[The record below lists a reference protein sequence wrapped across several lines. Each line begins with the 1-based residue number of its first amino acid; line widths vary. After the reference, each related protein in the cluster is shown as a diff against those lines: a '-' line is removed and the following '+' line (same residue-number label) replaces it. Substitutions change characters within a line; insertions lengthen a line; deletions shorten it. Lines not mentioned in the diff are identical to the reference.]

1 MSEAVRISHPRVTNN
16 SGQVREVV
24 DSTIA
29 STTTLQSGDFTVTR
43 MQRVRSV
50 GKRTL
55 AERVSDAYK
64 YEMEPEEKELLNR
77 AADQVGRRLD
87 GKG

>member
-1 MSEAVRISHPRVTNN
+1 MTETVRISHPRVTNN

-29 STTTLQSGDFTVTR
+29 STTTLQSGAFTVTR
-43 MQRVRSV
+43 MQRVGSA

-55 AERVSDAYK
+55 AERVSESYK
-64 YEMEPEEKELLNR
+64 HPLKPEEKELLDH
-77 AADQVGRRLD
+77 AAEQFGQRLD
-87 GKG
+87 GKE